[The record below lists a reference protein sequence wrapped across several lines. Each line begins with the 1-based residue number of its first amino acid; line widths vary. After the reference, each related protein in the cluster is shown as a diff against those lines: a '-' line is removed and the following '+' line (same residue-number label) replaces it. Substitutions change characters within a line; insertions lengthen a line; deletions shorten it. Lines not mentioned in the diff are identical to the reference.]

1 MMRSR
6 KGFSLIEVLIAMM
19 ILSSGVI
26 LLVNSWGSSYRKL
39 KKTQIQFEMAA
50 LIERKMI
57 ELEIEYRD
65 KPLDSIHDER
75 EDDFGTDYPQY
86 SWKMKSQELEIP
98 DLTPLF
104 TSAEGGASSELIEIV
119 KRLTDQLS
127 KSIREVK
134 LTLVYKTQPK
144 NVEYSV
150 TRYFVD
156 YNRSLGLPGGVSGA
170 GGTGSAGA
178 GTESSLPSAS
188 VPGGG

>member
-1 MMRSR
+1 
-6 KGFSLIEVLIAMM
+6 MM